1 MLRIPDGELLSG
13 NLHPKKLK
21 MVQAWMI
28 IHEEELL
35 ADWKLAVR
43 GEPTFKIEP
52 LR

>member
-1 MLRIPDGELLSG
+1 MIQ
-13 NLHPKKLK
+13 
-21 MVQAWMI
+21 VWMT

-43 GEPTFKIEP
+43 GERLKLNIET